1 MSRAATAPSIDNFVA
16 AIRPSLESDAVSAVR
31 LGEFAVD
38 GMTPEIAV
46 TPNSVEQLQRVLTEA
61 REARL
66 ATVAIG
72 GGTHLGAGNAPAAY
86 DVAIS
91 TARLDTTFEHEP
103 ADLTVTVDA
112 GVRLALV
119 QARLAEHG
127 QTLPLDPPCGD
138 DATIGGVLA
147 ANAHGPLRHAYGTAR
162 DWLIGIRV
170 VHADGATS
178 KSGGRVVKN
187 VAGYDMHKL
196 YVGSLGTLGVIA
208 QATFKLAPLPR
219 AQTTAAVAF
228 GTAREACAFVIAAR
242 DAGLSLHA
250 AELLSPP
257 AAHAVMEDARWIVL
271 ARVAGGAAGVE
282 RSLRELAHLAEE
294 TRAGIDEGDG
304 APAWQR
310 WSRAF
315 RPGVLSLRVSVMPS
329 AIADTVEVLD
339 RGFAGAAAQM
349 SATVTAGLI
358 RINLEPSHEARA
370 AALVARAHEVAARAG
385 GTVSI
390 DAAPAVLKREI
401 DVFGPLRP
409 DFAIMRRLKEQFD
422 PQGVL
427 SPGRFAGRL

>member
-1 MSRAATAPSIDNFVA
+1 MPSLDNFA
-16 AIRPSLESDAVSAVR
+16 AAVRLSLESDAVSAAYAD
-31 LGEFAVD
+31 EFAVD
-38 GMTPEIAV
+38 GTTPEIVVA
-46 TPNSVEQLQRVLTEA
+46 PGSVEQLQAVLTEA

-66 ATVAIG
+66 AAIAVG

-112 GVRLALV
+112 GLRLADV
-119 QARLAEHG
+119 QARLARQG

-138 DATIGGVLA
+138 DATVGGVLA

-162 DWLIGIRV
+162 DWLIGMRV
-170 VHADGATS
+170 VHADGTTS

-208 QATFKLAPLPR
+208 QVTFNLAPLPR

-228 GTAREACAFVIAAR
+228 GTARDAAAFVMAAR

-257 AAHAVMEDARWIVL
+257 AAHAVMNDARWIVL
-271 ARVAGGAAGVE
+271 ARIAGGPAGVE
-282 RSLRELAHLAEE
+282 RSMREVGRLAAHA
-294 TRAGIDEGDG
+294 RAGIDDGDG
-304 APAWQR
+304 TAAWQR
-310 WSRAF
+310 WSLAF
-315 RPGVLSLRVSVMPS
+315 RPGALSLRVSVMPS
-329 AIADTVEVLD
+329 AVAETMEVLD

-349 SATVTAGLI
+349 SATVAAGVI
-358 RINLEPSHEARA
+358 RIHLEPSHEARP
-370 AALVARAHEVAARAG
+370 AALVARAQDVAARAG
-385 GTVSI
+385 GTLAI
-390 DAAPAVLKREI
+390 DAAPAALKRDI
-401 DVFGPLRP
+401 DVFGPLRS
-409 DFAIMRRLKEQFD
+409 DFAIMRRLKEQLD